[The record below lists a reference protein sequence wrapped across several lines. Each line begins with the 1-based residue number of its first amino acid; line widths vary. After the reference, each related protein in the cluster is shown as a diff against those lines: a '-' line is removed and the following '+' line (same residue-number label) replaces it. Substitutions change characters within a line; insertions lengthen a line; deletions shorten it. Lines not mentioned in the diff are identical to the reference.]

1 MDNVKLYKKFAT
13 IFWWTLTILPLIVAV
28 IYFIGYHLTFNSGI
42 ATASELVSYHSNSIG
57 NFEFYLIDV
66 LGNFSDF
73 TMSSLISTFEGLF
86 NILGVSGYIDLAILF
101 AYMLS
106 VQIYH
111 LLFDCLVFFINM
123 IHDFLDINKSR
134 LF

>member
-1 MDNVKLYKKFAT
+1 MDNVKWYKKFST
-13 IFWWTLTILPLIVAV
+13 IFWWSFTILPLIVAL

-42 ATASELVSYHSNSIG
+42 SDATELASYHSNSVG
-57 NFEFYLIDV
+57 NFFGILQNTLNDFD
-66 LGNFSDF
+66 LF
-73 TMSSLISTFEGLF
+73 TMSALKTTFSGMF
-86 NILGVSGYIDLAILF
+86 DILGVTNYSVIGILF
-101 AYMLS
+101 GYMLS

-111 LLFDCLVFFINM
+111 LMFDFLVFFINM